1 VFKSWKPDG
10 KGAAV
15 LSFDWGSGV
24 LIFDFDEPF
33 PDAYNPHPDDTP
45 ERRRVGGKLRHY
57 TAGGGSKGI
66 AHLRLPCAEHVLR
79 HVVL

>member
-1 VFKSWKPDG
+1 LVFKSWKPDG

-24 LIFDFDEPF
+24 LRFDFDEPF
-33 PDAYNPHPDDTP
+33 PDAYNPHPEDSP

-57 TAGGGSKGI
+57 TAGVFKG
-66 AHLRLPCAEHVLR
+66 
-79 HVVL
+79 VVWSAPFLV